1 MKKILLLLFGLTIAV
16 CAMAQMQF
24 TSGKFKYEVIE
35 GTDNWVQIIPKST
48 SESGAGYGNLVSS
61 DFKTTVTYNGVTYT
75 VVGIGANAF
84 YRCTLN
90 DQAILQLPEG
100 YIFIDEGAFSYTEL
114 GSLKMPT
121 TMQFIAET
129 AFNNNKLAGMTVL
142 AGNPYFAH

>member
-1 MKKILLLLFGLTIAV
+1 MKRYFTLLSVSLLAL
-16 CAMAQMQF
+16 CALAQTQF

-61 DFKTTVTYNGVTYT
+61 DFKTSVTYNGVTYT

-100 YIFIDEGAFSYTEL
+100 FIFIDEGAFS
-114 GSLKMPT
+114 
-121 TMQFIAET
+121 
-129 AFNNNKLAGMTVL
+129 
-142 AGNPYFAH
+142 

>member
-1 MKKILLLLFGLTIAV
+1 MKRYLTLFAVSLLAV
-16 CAMAQMQF
+16 CALAQTQF

-35 GTDNWVQIIPKST
+35 GTDNMVQIIPKNLT
-48 SESGAGYGNLVSS
+48 ENGAGYGNLVSS
-61 DFKTTVTYNGVTYT
+61 DFKTSVTYNGVTYT

-100 YIFIDEGAFSYTEL
+100 YIFIDEGAFAYTEL
-114 GSLKMPT
+114 GSLKLPT

-129 AFNNNKLAGMTVL
+129 AFNNN
-142 AGNPYFAH
+142 NWRE